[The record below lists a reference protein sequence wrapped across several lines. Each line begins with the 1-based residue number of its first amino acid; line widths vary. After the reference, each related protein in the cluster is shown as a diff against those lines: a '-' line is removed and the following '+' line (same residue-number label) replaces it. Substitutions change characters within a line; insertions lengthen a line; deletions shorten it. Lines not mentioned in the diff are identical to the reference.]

1 MATMEKRVVGVI
13 GGTGLYQIE
22 GLEKVREVEVDTPFG
37 KPSDAY
43 VTGTLDG
50 TDFVFS
56 PATWKRTPIASHGD
70 KFPRQHLWHEKV
82 GGGRDH
88 FRERRRQPF

>member
-37 KPSDAY
+37 RPSDAY

-50 TDFVFS
+50 ADFVFLPRHGKGHRLLPTELCTRHGKGLARNSSFGS
-56 PATWKRTPIASHGD
+56 PVR
-70 KFPRQHLWHEKV
+70 V
-82 GGGRDH
+82 
-88 FRERRRQPF
+88 